1 MMTGVG
7 GVPSGFAVESR
18 GVDIAGELLVISVS
32 GVLSTFAVEDR
43 GAGIVEGRE
52 IFFMEE

>member
-7 GVPSGFAVESR
+7 GVPIGFAVESR
-18 GVDIAGELLVISVS
+18 GVDIAGGLLVISVS

-43 GAGIVEGRE
+43 GAGIAEGRD

>member
-18 GVDIAGELLVISVS
+18 GVDIAGELLEISVS
-32 GVLSTFAVEDR
+32 GVLNTFAVEDR
-43 GAGIVEGRE
+43 VAGIVEGRE

>member
-7 GVPSGFAVESR
+7 GVPSGFAIESR

-32 GVLSTFAVEDR
+32 RVLSTFAVEGR
-43 GAGIVEGRE
+43 GAGIVESRE
-52 IFFMEE
+52 ICFMEE